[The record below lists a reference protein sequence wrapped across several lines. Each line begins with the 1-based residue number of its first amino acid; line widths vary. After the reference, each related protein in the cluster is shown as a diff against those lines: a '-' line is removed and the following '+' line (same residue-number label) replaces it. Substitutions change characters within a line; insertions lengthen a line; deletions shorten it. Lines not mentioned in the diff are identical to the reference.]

1 MHPLRYSKFKSMEN
15 FEKKELQKTKPNTEK
30 PQKNRIPPP
39 VIDCRPN
46 NAKFILHVFKKKKL
60 LLQTSKLFFR

>member
-46 NAKFILHVFKKKKL
+46 NAKFILHAFKKKKL